1 LAEVGVRV
9 RLLPS
14 MLDDRPLARP
24 SQPAALTIAGSD
36 SSGGAG
42 LQADLRTLARLG
54 VHGASVVTCVTA
66 QNPVAVTAIHP
77 TPAKV
82 VAAQL
87 DSVFGSLPI
96 RAVKTGMLYSRPI
109 IDAVADHLA
118 KCKRLSLVVDP
129 VMLSSSGTPLLKL
142 SAAAALAKRLLPLA
156 KLVTPNL
163 DEAAALAKRRVREP
177 EEMRDAAR
185 AIHEQFG
192 CAVLVKGGHMKTTE
206 AIDLFYDGR
215 EEFLLSAPRVRGV
228 SPPGTG
234 CTYSAA
240 ITAFLAKGEPLPRA
254 VELAK
259 QHVAEAFSAV
269 FRVGKH
275 RFLG

>member
-1 LAEVGVRV
+1 MAL
-9 RLLPS
+9 
-14 MLDDRPLARP
+14 RP
-24 SQPAALTIAGSD
+24 SQPAALSIAGSD

-42 LQADLRTLARLG
+42 LQADLRTMTKLG

-66 QNPVAVTAIHP
+66 QNPGVVTAIHP

-96 RAVKTGMLYSRPI
+96 RAVKTGMLYSRAI
-109 IDAVADHLA
+109 IDVVAERLV
-118 KCKRLSLVVDP
+118 KRSLLPLVVDP
-129 VMLSSSGTPLLKL
+129 VMISSSGTPLLKP
-142 SAAAALAKRLLPLA
+142 SAAAALARRLLPLA
-156 KLVTPNL
+156 RLVTPNL
-163 DEAAALAKRRVREP
+163 DEAATLAKQPVREP
-177 EEMRDAAR
+177 EAMREAAR
-185 AIHEQFG
+185 AIHERFG
-192 CAVLVKGGHMKTTE
+192 CAVLVKGGHMKTAE

-215 EEFLLSAPRVRGV
+215 EEFLLSAPRAKGV

-240 ITAFLAKGEPLPRA
+240 ITAFLARSERLPGA

-259 QHVAEAFSAV
+259 QHMAEAFSGV
-269 FRVGKH
+269 FRVGRH
-275 RFLG
+275 HFLG

>member
-1 LAEVGVRV
+1 MAAQL
-9 RLLPS
+9 
-14 MLDDRPLARP
+14 

-42 LQADLRTLARLG
+42 LQADLRTLAKLG

-66 QNPVAVTAIHP
+66 QNPGAVSAIHP

-96 RAVKTGMLYSRPI
+96 RAVKTGMLYSRAI
-109 IDAVADHLA
+109 IEVVAERLA
-118 KCKRLSLVVDP
+118 KRNRLLLVIDP
-129 VMLSSSGTPLLKL
+129 VMLSSSGTPLLKP
-142 SAAAALAKRLLPLA
+142 SAAQALAKRLLPLA
-156 KLVTPNL
+156 MLVTPNL
-163 DEAAALAKRRVREP
+163 EEAAVLAKRRVREP
-177 EEMRDAAR
+177 EEMREAAR
-185 AIHEQFG
+185 AIHGRFG
-192 CAVLVKGGHMKTTE
+192 GAVLVKGGHMKTTE

-228 SPPGTG
+228 APPGTG

-240 ITAFLAKGEPLPRA
+240 ITAFLAKGERLPRA

-259 QHVAEAFSAV
+259 QHMVGAFSGV

>member
-1 LAEVGVRV
+1 
-9 RLLPS
+9 
-14 MLDDRPLARP
+14 
-24 SQPAALTIAGSD
+24 
-36 SSGGAG
+36 
-42 LQADLRTLARLG
+42 
-54 VHGASVVTCVTA
+54 
-66 QNPVAVTAIHP
+66 
-77 TPAKV
+77 
-82 VAAQL
+82 
-87 DSVFGSLPI
+87 
-96 RAVKTGMLYSRPI
+96 MLYSRAI
-109 IDAVADHLA
+109 IDAVAGRLA
-118 KCKRLSLVVDP
+118 KRQRLSLVVDP
-129 VMLSSSGTPLLKL
+129 VMLSSSGTPLLKP
-142 SAAAALAKRLLPLA
+142 SAATTLANRLFPLA

-206 AIDLFYDGR
+206 AIDLFYDGH
-215 EEFLLSAPRVRGV
+215 EEFLLSALRVQGV

-259 QHVAEAFSAV
+259 QHVAEAFSGV

>member
-1 LAEVGVRV
+1 MA
-9 RLLPS
+9 
-14 MLDDRPLARP
+14 ARP
-24 SQPAALTIAGSD
+24 VQPAALAIAGSD
-36 SSGGAG
+36 SCGGAG
-42 LQADLRTLARLG
+42 LQADLRTLAKLG

-66 QNPVAVTAIHP
+66 QNPGVVTAIHP

-96 RAVKTGMLYSRPI
+96 RAVKTGMLYSRAI
-109 IDAVADHLA
+109 IDVVAERLV
-118 KCKRLSLVVDP
+118 KRSLLPLVVDP
-129 VMLSSSGTPLLKL
+129 VMISSSGTPLLKP
-142 SAAAALAKRLLPLA
+142 SAAAALARRLLPLA
-156 KLVTPNL
+156 RLVTPNL
-163 DEAAALAKRRVREP
+163 DEAATLAKQPVREP
-177 EEMRDAAR
+177 EAMREAAR
-185 AIHEQFG
+185 AIHERFG
-192 CAVLVKGGHMKTTE
+192 CAVLVKGGHLKSTE
-206 AIDLFYDGR
+206 AIDLFFDGR

-240 ITAFLAKGEPLPRA
+240 ITAFLARGERLPKA

-259 QHVAEAFSAV
+259 QQMAEAFSAV
-269 FRVGKH
+269 YRVGKH

>member
-1 LAEVGVRV
+1 MASQL
-9 RLLPS
+9 
-14 MLDDRPLARP
+14 
-24 SQPAALTIAGSD
+24 SQPAALSIAGSD

-42 LQADLRTLARLG
+42 LQADLRTMTKLG
-54 VHGASVVTCVTA
+54 VHSASVVTCVTA
-66 QNPVAVTAIHP
+66 QNPGVVSAIHP
-77 TPAKV
+77 IPAKV

-87 DSVFGSLPI
+87 DSILGSLPV
-96 RAVKTGMLYSRPI
+96 RAVKTGMLYSRPV
-109 IDAVADHLA
+109 IDAVAERLA
-118 KCKRLSLVVDP
+118 KHGRLQLVIDP
-129 VMLSSSGTPLLKL
+129 VMISSSGTMLLKP
-142 SAAAALAKRLLPLA
+142 STATALGARLLPLA

-163 DEAAALAKRRVREP
+163 DEAAALAKRPVREP
-177 EEMRDAAR
+177 EEMRAAAR
-185 AIHEQFG
+185 AIHERFG

-215 EEFLLSAPRVRGV
+215 EELLLSTPRAKGV

-240 ITAFLAKGEPLPRA
+240 ITAFLARGEQLSRA

-259 QHVAEAFSAV
+259 QHMAEAFSAV

>member
-1 LAEVGVRV
+1 MAL
-9 RLLPS
+9 
-14 MLDDRPLARP
+14 RP
-24 SQPAALTIAGSD
+24 SQPAALSIAGSD

-42 LQADLRTLARLG
+42 LQADLRPMTKLG

-66 QNPVAVTAIHP
+66 QNPGVVTAIHP

-87 DSVFGSLPI
+87 DSVFSSLPI
-96 RAVKTGMLYSRPI
+96 RAVKTGMLYSRSI
-109 IDAVADHLA
+109 IDAVAQCLA
-118 KCKRLSLVVDP
+118 KRKRVQLVIDP
-129 VMLSSSGTPLLKL
+129 VMISSSGTPLLKP
-142 SAAAALAKRLLPLA
+142 SAALALSARLLPLA

-163 DEAAALAKRRVREP
+163 DEAAALAQRQVSEP

-185 AIHEQFG
+185 AIHERFG
-192 CAVLVKGGHMKTTE
+192 CAVLVKGGHMKTAE

-215 EEFLLSAPRVRGV
+215 EEFLLSAPRAKGV

-240 ITAFLAKGEPLPRA
+240 ITAFLARSERLPGA

-259 QHVAEAFSAV
+259 QHMVEAFSGV
-269 FRVGKH
+269 FRVGRH
-275 RFLG
+275 YFLG

>member
-1 LAEVGVRV
+1 MTL
-9 RLLPS
+9 
-14 MLDDRPLARP
+14 RP
-24 SQPAALTIAGSD
+24 SQPAALSIAGSD

-42 LQADLRTLARLG
+42 LQADLRTMTKLG

-66 QNPVAVTAIHP
+66 QNPGGVSAIHP

-87 DSVFGSLPI
+87 DCVFSSLPI
-96 RAVKTGMLYSRPI
+96 RAVKTGMLYSRSI
-109 IDAVADHLA
+109 IDAVAQCLA
-118 KCKRLSLVVDP
+118 KRKQVQLVIDP
-129 VMLSSSGTPLLKL
+129 VMISSSGTPLLKP
-142 SAAAALAKRLLPLA
+142 SAALALSARLLPLA

-163 DEAAALAKRRVREP
+163 DEAAALAKRQVREP

-185 AIHEQFG
+185 AIHERFG

-215 EEFLLSAPRVRGV
+215 EEFLLSAPRAKGV

-240 ITAFLAKGEPLPRA
+240 ITAFLARGERLSGA

-259 QHVAEAFSAV
+259 QHMVEAFSGV

>member
-1 LAEVGVRV
+1 MAG
-9 RLLPS
+9 
-14 MLDDRPLARP
+14 RPDK
-24 SQPAALTIAGSD
+24 PAALTIAGSD
-36 SSGGAG
+36 CSGGAG
-42 LQADLRTLARLG
+42 LQADLRTLAKLG

-66 QNPVAVTAIHP
+66 QNPGVVLAIHP

-87 DSVFGSLPI
+87 DSVFSSLPI
-96 RAVKTGMLYSRPI
+96 RAVKTGMLFSRPI
-109 IDAVADHLA
+109 IDAVAVRLA
-118 KCKRLSLVVDP
+118 NCKRLPLVVDP
-129 VMLSSSGTPLLKL
+129 VMVSSSGTPLLKP
-142 SAAAALAKRLLPLA
+142 SAATALAKRLLPLA

-163 DEAAALAKRRVREP
+163 DEAAALAKRRVSEP

-185 AIHEQFG
+185 AIHERFG
-192 CAVLVKGGHMKTTE
+192 CAVLVKGGHLKTNE
-206 AIDLFYDGR
+206 AIDLFFDGR

-240 ITAFLAKGEPLPRA
+240 ITAFLARGERLPKA

-259 QHVAEAFSAV
+259 QQMAEAFSAV
-269 FRVGKH
+269 YRVGKH

>member
-1 LAEVGVRV
+1 MEA
-9 RLLPS
+9 RL
-14 MLDDRPLARP
+14 

-42 LQADLRTLARLG
+42 LQADLRTMTKLR

-66 QNPVAVTAIHP
+66 QNPGVVSAIHL
-77 TPAKV
+77 TPSKV

-87 DSVFGSLPI
+87 DSVFSSLPV
-96 RAVKTGMLYSRPI
+96 RAVKTGMLYSRSI
-109 IDAVADHLA
+109 IDAVADCLA
-118 KCKRLSLVVDP
+118 KRQRLSLVVDP
-129 VMLSSSGTPLLKL
+129 VMISSSGTPLLKP
-142 SAAAALAKRLLPLA
+142 SAAQALTKRLLPLA

-163 DEAAALAKRRVREP
+163 NEASVLAKRSVREP

-192 CAVLVKGGHMKTTE
+192 CAVLVKGGHMKATE
-206 AIDLFYDGR
+206 AIDLFYNGR

-234 CTYSAA
+234 CTYSMAT
-240 ITAFLAKGEPLPRA
+240 TAFLARGEQLPRA

-259 QHVAEAFSAV
+259 QHMVVAFSEV

>member
-1 LAEVGVRV
+1 MA
-9 RLLPS
+9 
-14 MLDDRPLARP
+14 ARP

-54 VHGASVVTCVTA
+54 MHGASVVTCVTA
-66 QNPVAVTAIHP
+66 QNPGAVTAIHP

-96 RAVKTGMLYSRPI
+96 RAVKTGMLYSRAI
-109 IDAVADHLA
+109 IDAVAGRLA
-118 KCKRLSLVVDP
+118 KRQRLSLVVDP
-129 VMLSSSGTPLLKL
+129 VMLSSSGTPLLKP
-142 SAAAALAKRLLPLA
+142 SAATTLANRLFPLA

-215 EEFLLSAPRVRGV
+215 EEFLLSAPRVRGCRRRARDA
-228 SPPGTG
+228 P
-234 CTYSAA
+234 
-240 ITAFLAKGEPLPRA
+240 IRRRLRRFWPRA
-254 VELAK
+254 SRCRGRWNWPSSTLRRRFQGLFGSESTVFWADP
-259 QHVAEAFSAV
+259 AWPRARFSAT
-269 FRVGKH
+269 FPL
-275 RFLG
+275 FW